1 MFRRSKT
8 AEPSAPVVVVKDG
21 GKGRPTPTRK
31 EAQAAAKAR
40 ARGPAAKK
48 EAARL
53 QRQRRGEA
61 NAKAREGL
69 KRGEERYLPNRDKGP
84 VRRFVRDY
92 VDARLCIA
100 EFLLPVLV
108 LTLLLGSL
116 APRVTGAISNAM
128 LLLVALDSALLLFRL
143 RRELARRFPG
153 VNTKG
158 AGWYAVTRSIFLRR
172 MRTPK
177 AQVKLGARLPE
188 HY

>member
-1 MFRRSKT
+1 LFRRSKT
-8 AEPSAPVVVVKDG
+8 AEAPPSVALKDG
-21 GKGRPTPTRK
+21 GKGRATPTRK

-40 ARGPAAKK
+40 ARGPADKK

-61 NAKAREGL
+61 SAKAREGL
-69 KRGEERYLPNRDKGP
+69 KRGDERYLPTRDKGP
-84 VRRFVRDY
+84 VRRFVRDF

-108 LTLLLGSL
+108 LTLLLGAL

-128 LLLVALDSALLLFRL
+128 LLLVVLDSALLIFRL

-153 VNTKG
+153 QSTKG
-158 AGWYAVTRSIFLRR
+158 TGWYAVTRSIFLRR

-177 AQVKLGARLPE
+177 TQVKLGARLPE
-188 HY
+188 RY